1 MAPAAVVT
9 LGAASTQL
17 PAVERCVVPVDA
29 LGLSPAAVAAAPALG
44 QAQVEDQSEIHAA
57 GQANA

>member
-29 LGLSPAAVAAAPALG
+29 LGLSPAA
-44 QAQVEDQSEIHAA
+44 
-57 GQANA
+57 